1 MFCCV
6 RMLLELVYSS
16 GEVLYPFER
25 ALISEIKTTWTTVFK
40 FLLIDLLSISCVLNG
55 TGKYL
60 Y

>member
-6 RMLLELVYSS
+6 RMLPELVYSS
-16 GEVLYPFER
+16 GEVLYPFQR
-25 ALISEIKTTWTTVFK
+25 ALIFEIKTTWTTAFK
-40 FLLIDLLSISCVLNG
+40 SLVIDLLAISCVSNG